1 MPVTASRVDR
11 PIMRLAVT
19 WLVMVPMFFFA
30 CRGILW
36 FQGAGNGLEG
46 TGFQSTAAPK
56 GNGTV
61 EVLVFVFA
69 CVFFLLATQ
78 LLSVVRLCWSHK
90 IFAALA
96 VYALSTCLWSQFP
109 RLTLQFGI
117 YIVLDV
123 LFVFYLYSRF
133 SPRRLIHVFLLVG
146 WIIVLSSIFFALALP
161 QYGIDHRESTSGA
174 WQGVFVYKQ
183 PCSIMCTFL
192 VSPAF
197 YLPLQTRRDKLFRTA
212 YITLAIFLI
221 LMTQSRTGWLL
232 LAALLAYVIGLK
244 FIGSFRATERGVVA
258 ILLFVGLSAVVL
270 FGAVYYR
277 EILLLLAKDPTL
289 TGRTG
294 IWKLVIASAVKRPIL
309 GFGYRAFW
317 TGLQGESAHLALTEG
332 WSPTGAHNGFLD
344 VWLNLG
350 LVGLGIVFFT
360 LARALRDGFTCLK
373 QGFTPTA
380 SWYLSLVFLTTVVN
394 SVEYTIMIPNYL
406 TWMMYILACVGLA
419 DEAKRIRTAKGPV

>member
-1 MPVTASRVDR
+1 MLISSPQELMPVTASRVDR

-174 WQGVFVYKQ
+174 WQGRI
-183 PCSIMCTFL
+183 C
-192 VSPAF
+192 
-197 YLPLQTRRDKLFRTA
+197 LQAAMFDHVHLSGISSVLFTA
-212 YITLAIFLI
+212 ADQARQTIPDRLYYARNISHPDDAN
-221 LMTQSRTGWLL
+221 R
-232 LAALLAYVIGLK
+232 
-244 FIGSFRATERGVVA
+244 ERGGSY
-258 ILLFVGLSAVVL
+258 LQ
-270 FGAVYYR
+270 R
-277 EILLLLAKDPTL
+277 CWL
-289 TGRTG
+289 T
-294 IWKLVIASAVKRPIL
+294 S
-309 GFGYRAFW
+309 
-317 TGLQGESAHLALTEG
+317 
-332 WSPTGAHNGFLD
+332 
-344 VWLNLG
+344 
-350 LVGLGIVFFT
+350 
-360 LARALRDGFTCLK
+360 
-373 QGFTPTA
+373 
-380 SWYLSLVFLTTVVN
+380 
-394 SVEYTIMIPNYL
+394 SV
-406 TWMMYILACVGLA
+406 
-419 DEAKRIRTAKGPV
+419 